1 MSHTALEERFKL
13 ESSNQ
18 QTSLPQKCADGK
30 EDGSTGGGRL
40 SRRGRPAPGA
50 DTVHRCWVN

>member
-18 QTSLPQKCADGK
+18 QTSLPQKRADGK
-30 EDGSTGGGRL
+30 EGGSSGGGRL
-40 SRRGRPAPGA
+40 SRRGRSAPGA
-50 DTVHRCWVN
+50 DTQSTDAG